1 MKSTLIN
8 LITALVRRLVG
19 SDLWS
24 LISIAVAQQD
34 SEDKPGVEKAMSV
47 KTSIQAISTTAAAW
61 MINLAI
67 EAAVARL
74 RTQK

>member
-1 MKSTLIN
+1 MKSALIN

-24 LISIAVAQQD
+24 LISIAVAQADTTEATGTEKRTQ
-34 SEDKPGVEKAMSV
+34 VYTAAKAMFSN
-47 KTSIQAISTTAAAW
+47 AAGW
-61 MINLAI
+61 MLGLAI

>member
-8 LITALVRRLVG
+8 LIATLVRHLVG

-34 SEDKPGVEKAMSV
+34 DVDKSGTEKREAVITALRAM
-47 KTSIQAISTTAAAW
+47 TSTVAGW
-61 MINLAI
+61 LVNLAI
-67 EAAVARL
+67 EAAVAQL
-74 RTQK
+74 KVAK